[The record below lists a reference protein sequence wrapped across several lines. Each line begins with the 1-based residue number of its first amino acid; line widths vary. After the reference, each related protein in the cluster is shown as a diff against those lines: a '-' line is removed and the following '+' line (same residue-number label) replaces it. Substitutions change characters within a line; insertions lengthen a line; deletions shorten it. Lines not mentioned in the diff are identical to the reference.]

1 MNKIQKKIQNN
12 YRYYRSQS
20 ELEEQF
26 DINTTMYGGLITLY
40 NADFSV
46 CLHPVIG
53 APSIPQ

>member
-1 MNKIQKKIQNN
+1 MVHTHFLTCTEKPEQK
-12 YRYYRSQS
+12 S
-20 ELEEQF
+20 EY
-26 DINTTMYGGLITLY
+26 NYGGLITLY